1 MTKGMTTLASY
12 AMIIRFRY
20 AEVLFQ
26 PSLQPAV
33 FTVLF
38 PEQYDMRRRHPQE
51 FARQYRVVRRQ
62 GLFFSRTGEHMFE
75 ELTALVHSR

>member
-1 MTKGMTTLASY
+1 MTTLASY
-12 AMIIRFRY
+12 AMIIRYRY

-38 PEQYDMRRRHPQE
+38 TERYDMRRRHPQD
-51 FARQYRVVRRQ
+51 FARQKRVVRRH
-62 GLFFSRTGEHMFE
+62 GLFLRTRERVLMD
-75 ELTALVHSR
+75 LTTLAHSR